1 MCFEFSRCSSS
12 IDMPFTHFHTLFCL
26 DLPLHFCDIDS
37 DSRHHIIVIVQHIT
51 YIIHIYIYI
60 YIYIHIW
67 SYMCACTCLFVYL
80 SHAIPVRYIHLHLH
94 SFTSHNISS
103 LGKSTLGYAM
113 IDSNS
118 SSSQAPAKS
127 HSEYWT
133 PSTWFVGRIHMKTQ
147 VYSIS
152 STLLSMIWIWR

>member
-51 YIIHIYIYI
+51 YIIHIYIYL
-60 YIYIHIW
+60 Y
-67 SYMCACTCLFVYL
+67 SYMILYVCVYMFVYL
-80 SHAIPVRYIHLHLH
+80 SHAIPVRYIRLHLH

-133 PSTWFVGRIHMKTQ
+133 PST
-147 VYSIS
+147 
-152 STLLSMIWIWR
+152 